1 MPQSLA
7 RILIHVVYSTKH
19 RKPWLHDEGVR
30 HELHAYMTKTL
41 QSLDCP
47 PSACDGVEDH
57 IHFLCQLSRKIKVM
71 DLIEEVKTSSS
82 KWIKTKGRSYKD
94 FHWQG
99 GYGAFS
105 VSESNRSAVIRY
117 IQRQEEHHRRMT
129 FQEEFRL
136 LCVKHGIE
144 IDERYVWD

>member
-7 RILIHVVYSTKH
+7 NILIHVVFSTKH
-19 RKPWLHDEGVR
+19 RRPWLKDVGVR

-41 QSLDCP
+41 QSLKCP

-57 IHFLCQLSRKIKVM
+57 VHFLCQLSRKIKVM

-82 KWIKTKGRSYKD
+82 KWIKTKGPSYRG
-94 FHWQG
+94 FYWQG

-105 VSESNRSAVIRY
+105 VSESKRSDVIRY
-117 IQRQEEHHRRMT
+117 IRNQESHHQRFT
-129 FQEEFRL
+129 FQEEFRQ
-136 LCVKHGIE
+136 LCAKHGIE
-144 IDERYVWD
+144 IDERYVWE

>member
-7 RILIHVVYSTKH
+7 RILIHVVFSTKH
-19 RKPWLHDEGVR
+19 RTPWLKDIGVR
-30 HELHAYMTKTL
+30 RELHAYITKTL
-41 QSLDCP
+41 QSLECP

-71 DLIEEVKTSSS
+71 DLIEEVKTSRS
-82 KWIKTKGRSYKD
+82 KWIKTKGQAYRGFY
-94 FHWQG
+94 WQG

-105 VSESNRSAVIRY
+105 VSESKRSDVIRY
-117 IQRQEEHHRRMT
+117 IQNQESHHQRLT
-129 FQEEFRL
+129 FQEEFRK
-136 LCVKHGIE
+136 LCARHGIE

>member
-7 RILIHVVYSTKH
+7 NILIHVVFSTK
-19 RKPWLHDEGVR
+19 RRQTWLKEIAVR
-30 HELHAYMTKTL
+30 HELHAYMTRTL

-47 PSACDGVEDH
+47 PSACDGADDH
-57 IHFLCQLSRKIKVM
+57 VHFLGQLSRKVKVM

-82 KWIKTKGRSYKD
+82 KWIKTKGPSYRD
-94 FHWQG
+94 FYWQG

-105 VSESNRSAVIRY
+105 VSESNRSAVIQY
-117 IQRQEEHHRRMT
+117 IQRHQEHHRRMT
-129 FQEEFRL
+129 FQEEFRR
-136 LCVKHGIE
+136 LCAKHGIE